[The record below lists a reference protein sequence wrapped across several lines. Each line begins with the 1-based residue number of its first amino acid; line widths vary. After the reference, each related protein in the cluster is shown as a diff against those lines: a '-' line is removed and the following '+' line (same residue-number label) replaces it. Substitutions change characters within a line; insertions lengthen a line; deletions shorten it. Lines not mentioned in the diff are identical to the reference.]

1 MKLESFYSNLSIKY
15 KFIIFYFSIILV
27 LALLFGTFSYYN
39 SRKYV
44 FNSANRA
51 NSDKVKQITTSIDYL
66 RKDIYDVSTIICLT
80 PSIQKFLR
88 NSKNLHHAT
97 DFNNDSQ
104 ELIDYIIAS
113 KSYISLII
121 IYNAQGFPVYYKS
134 SDMSSGA
141 KSLNSANEA
150 AIYKKACALSGKP
163 LWLNINNHNQVLI
176 EDNKSPK
183 IAECRVIKDIY
194 TMNNMGLIVICVN
207 EREITKLFSNNIK
220 KGENIS
226 IFDNHH
232 VVLSFGNQMVANTP
246 ITSTLKK
253 DGNTDYGYFVKK
265 LAGKDML
272 ISYSTSALNDW
283 IVFDSIPAAQLLKE
297 INSIKSFSIIVVIAC
312 IIVTLPLT
320 LLISS
325 YLTAPIKRLL
335 VSMKQ
340 FQQGS
345 FDERVEIKYDD
356 EIGKLGAGY
365 NRMVSNVK
373 DLINNV
379 YVLQI
384 KEREA
389 ELNALQAQINP
400 HFLYNTL
407 DTIYWKAEKQGQEEL
422 GEMVYSL
429 SRLFRLSL
437 NRGKEFTLVSSE
449 KELIEHYLKLQKVR
463 FKDKLNYA
471 LLFDDEVMD
480 YILPKLILQPF
491 VENAILHGLESK
503 KMGGFISISGKKE
516 KNSLSFSIED
526 NGKGMDEATLQK
538 LLSLEPDDDSN
549 GPIMRSGYAVKN
561 VIERLNIYFG
571 KDYRL
576 NIFSKVESGT
586 RIEIIIP
593 AQKFLTNEEV
603 SHDQTPYR
611 GR

>member
-1 MKLESFYSNLSIKY
+1 MEIKNVYSNLSIQY

-39 SRKYV
+39 SRRYI

-88 NSKNLHHAT
+88 NSKLLKHPAAFT
-97 DFNNDSQ
+97 TESQ

-141 KSLNSANEA
+141 RNLNQLQEA
-150 AIYKKACALSGKP
+150 AIYRKASSLNGKP

-176 EDNKSPK
+176 ENNKSPK

-194 TMNNMGLIVICVN
+194 SMDNIGFIVICVN
-207 EREITKLFSNNIK
+207 EGEITRLFSDNISA
-220 KGENIS
+220 GENIT
-226 IFDNHH
+226 IFNHRRT
-232 VVLSFGNQMVANTP
+232 VLSYGAQMYSNPERTLD
-246 ITSTLKK
+246 LKK
-253 DGNTDYGYFVKK
+253 NESAEYGYFVKK
-265 LAGKDML
+265 VSGKDLL
-272 ISYSTSALNDW
+272 ISFSSSALKDW
-283 IVFDSIPAAQLLKE
+283 TIFYSMPAVTLLRE
-297 INSIKSFSIIVVIAC
+297 IHSIKSFSIIVVIVC
-312 IIVTLPLT
+312 ILLTFPLT

-335 VSMKQ
+335 ESMKK
-340 FQQGS
+340 FQQGC
-345 FDERVEIKYDD
+345 FDEHVEIKYDD
-356 EIGKLGAGY
+356 EIGKLGMGY
-365 NRMVSNVK
+365 NQMVANVK
-373 DLINNV
+373 ELINNV

-437 NRGKEFTLVSSE
+437 NRGKEFTFVSSE

-463 FKDKLNYA
+463 FKDKLNYQ
-471 LLFDDEVMD
+471 LLFDEDIMD
-480 YILPKLILQPF
+480 FILPKLILQPF

-503 KMGGFISISGKKE
+503 KAGGLIVISGKRE
-516 KNSLSFSIED
+516 STNLHFSIED
-526 NGKGMDEATLQK
+526 NGKGMDEATLQR
-538 LLSLEPDDDSN
+538 LLSPKTGNDLKGSE
-549 GPIMRSGYAVKN
+549 IRSGYAIKN
-561 VIERLNIYFG
+561 VMERLAIYFNNH
-571 KDYRL
+571 YIL
-576 NIFSKVESGT
+576 NILSQVEIGT
-586 RIEIIIP
+586 RIEITIP
-593 AQKFLTNEEV
+593 AQKFTDIQGESN
-603 SHDQTPYR
+603 D
-611 GR
+611 